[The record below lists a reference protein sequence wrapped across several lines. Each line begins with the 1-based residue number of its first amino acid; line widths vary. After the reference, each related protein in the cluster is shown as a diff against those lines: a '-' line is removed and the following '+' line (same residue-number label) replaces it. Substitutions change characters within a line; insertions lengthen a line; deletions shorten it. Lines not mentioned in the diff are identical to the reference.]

1 MMLIKHCF
9 SKPRLHFFVFLIGFF
24 QFIFSASGIT
34 ITGITIQS
42 AIVPPTI
49 TGFGLS
55 SSSAQMGAAAPTI
68 IPPTSNSAGPITY
81 SSSNLSVATIAGATI
96 TLVGVGSTN
105 ILATQAANGRFST
118 ATVSTALNVAK
129 QTQATLRVTPS
140 VATISEVTGTAT
152 LSTSGGSGTGAV
164 TYAVTAG
171 SCTISGNT
179 LTAGNVIETCSV
191 SATKAG
197 DVNYTPATASTS
209 VSVIQRSQATLIA
222 TPAAA
227 SISTVSG
234 RTTLSTSGGSG
245 TGAVTYAV
253 TTGSCTISGNAL
265 TAGRV
270 AETCTV
276 TATKAADASY
286 TATSATTSVAVI
298 LGSQATLVATPA
310 AASISAVSGRT
321 TLSTS
326 GGSGTGAVPY
336 AVTAGSCT
344 ISGNTL
350 TAGNLIETCSVTA
363 TKAGDASYNP
373 ATATTSVA
381 ITALGTQAAPT
392 FSTTSPILFGTT
404 VTLASSGAT
413 AIYYTTDGSTPTT
426 ASTNQAVTPL
436 VINAAV
442 TVKAIAVRTG
452 YANSTV
458 STRSYVQSV
467 ALVPSSVVLAAGAT
481 NPVGTVT
488 NVSIPAAGSTD
499 ASGKVFGWV
508 NSSASHIKFTVAN
521 AAGTTSAI
529 TINGSPYVSGSDY
542 EISSDGLLS
551 IVLTTT
557 QTGAATAVRT
567 FSISVSNLPFGF
579 IRTATLGSTGT
590 IGSPGGWAL
599 NGPGTLI
606 WSPNNS
612 NNAHAGNIAANV
624 ADCTAL
630 NAAGMTGWRL
640 PSQGELSGL
649 QNTNSALAIAANWR
663 QDITYSSTPSSTN
676 PAKGYFIMIG
686 TNAVYEPNSWSGY
699 KSCVHD

>member
-164 TYAVTAG
+164 T
-171 SCTISGNT
+171 
-179 LTAGNVIETCSV
+179 
-191 SATKAG
+191 
-197 DVNYTPATASTS
+197 
-209 VSVIQRSQATLIA
+209 
-222 TPAAA
+222 
-227 SISTVSG
+227 
-234 RTTLSTSGGSG
+234 
-245 TGAVTYAV
+245 
-253 TTGSCTISGNAL
+253 
-265 TAGRV
+265 
-270 AETCTV
+270 
-276 TATKAADASY
+276 
-286 TATSATTSVAVI
+286 
-298 LGSQATLVATPA
+298 
-310 AASISAVSGRT
+310 
-321 TLSTS
+321 
-326 GGSGTGAVPY
+326 Y